1 MFLHVVD
8 EVGVVDAVVG
18 VVEAD
23 DVALGDIVETE
34 GHGASEEVEAD
45 NEGDVTLGVDYLQD
59 ACFFAS
65 ESGGVEDDFFV
76 LADVVDGWPEFEA
89 QFVVGAG
96 FDELIHHP
104 LGNGDTV
111 ALFVVIEEQSAVEP
125 VVPILA
131 EEGSEVAFFASDEN
145 VAFEGGSDF
154 VVGSD
159 ALAVFGIVEV
169 VFFFC
174 AFGAS
179 LCGPI
184 GVFVADAAF
193 EELVGDEVLEAVGV
207 VVDAP
212 LVFFFQPFFGFFGV
226 EGGHDEPLEVIVEGG
241 RGRGVGHNS
250 LPPDSLSRVWII
262 TLLSVGYGCQN
273 VCRFLPESR
282 NGVVVYLSSGGH
294 LNLSFAAQNER

>member
-45 NEGDVTLGVDYLQD
+45 NEGDVTFGVDYLQD

-96 FDELIHHP
+96 FDELVHHP
-104 LGNGDTV
+104 LRDGDAV
-111 ALFVVIEEQSAVEP
+111 ALFVVVEEQAAVDS
-125 VVPILA
+125 VVPVLA
-131 EEGSEVAFFASDEN
+131 EEGDEVAFFASDED
-145 VAFEGGSDF
+145 VTFEGGSGF

-159 ALAVFGIVEV
+159 ALAVFGVVEV
-169 VFFFC
+169 VFFFS
-174 AFGAS
+174 AFGAF
-179 LCGPI
+179 LCGPV
-184 GVFVADAAF
+184 GVSVADAAF

-207 VVDAP
+207 VVDAS

-226 EGGHDEPLEVIVEGG
+226 EGGHDEPLEVIVGKGG
-241 RGRGVGHNS
+241 ERGVGHNS
-250 LPPDSLSRVWII
+250 LSPDPLLRVWII
-262 TLLSVGYGCQN
+262 SLFSIGYGCRN
-273 VCRFLPESR
+273 VRGFLPESR